1 MICLLLAAAGCV
13 LQPAS
18 PTPASSPAGGA
29 PPSTPKLAPS
39 DPPAG
44 APKTDRSDEFFHAG
58 EFETVAEGLKFT
70 EGPLWRADGTLVFVD
85 LSGDAVYQVDLKD
98 GLRTRKPGEGVK
110 ALREKAGGPAGSA
123 VDAQGR
129 LLHAQFNGTVVRVD
143 ATGAVEV
150 IADQLGGKKLNQ
162 PNDLVVRSDGSIFF
176 TDFGKGGT
184 EDRIKTSGIYRIDP
198 AGALHQLTT
207 EVVSPNGLAFSPD
220 ERVLYVALYTASQI
234 RAYDVAQDGSLSNAR
249 VFAEVRDPA
258 IRGRSTPD
266 GVKVDA
272 SGNVWTTGAGGIW
285 VFSPKGERIARLE
298 VPGGASNLCF
308 GGADGKTLFITSR
321 TKVLSTTLKVRA
333 LPAGK

>member
-1 MICLLLAAAGCV
+1 MMISLLIAAAGCV
-13 LQPAS
+13 LQPATPT
-18 PTPASSPAGGA
+18 PTPAGVSPPAA
-29 PPSTPKLAPS
+29 PRVTPS

-44 APKTDRSDEFFHAG
+44 EPKADRSDEIFQGGAI
-58 EFETVAEGLKFT
+58 ETVAEGLKFT
-70 EGPLWRADGTLVFVD
+70 EGPLWRPDGTLVFVD

-98 GLRTRKPGEGVK
+98 GLKSRKPGEGVK
-110 ALREKAGGPAGSA
+110 VLREKAGGPAGTA

-129 LLHAQFNGTVVRVD
+129 LLHAQFNGSVVRVNAD
-143 ATGAVEV
+143 GSVEV
-150 IADQLGGKKLNQ
+150 IADQLSGKKLNQ

-176 TDFGKGGT
+176 TDFGKGAT
-184 EDRIKTSGIYRIDP
+184 DDRIKSSGLYRIDP

-207 EVVSPNGLAFSPD
+207 DIVSPNGLAFSPD
-220 ERVLYVALYTASQI
+220 ERVLYVALYAAAQL
-234 RAYDVAQDGSLSNAR
+234 RAYDVAQDGTLSNPR

-258 IRGRSTPD
+258 IKGRSTPD

-321 TKVLSTTLKVRA
+321 NKVLSTSLKVRA